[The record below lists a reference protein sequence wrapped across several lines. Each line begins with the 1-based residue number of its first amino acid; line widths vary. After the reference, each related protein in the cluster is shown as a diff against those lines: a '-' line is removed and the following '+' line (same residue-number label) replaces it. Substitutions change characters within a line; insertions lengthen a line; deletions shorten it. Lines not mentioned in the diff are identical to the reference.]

1 MNKSLCKIPQI
12 YLISWCGNFMERHSF
27 RIVLGHLPETMGK
40 LCLSTQFPHQKIRWN
55 YGILRRE
62 LNSKVTC
69 FIKAF
74 YKYNSVWYYWWS
86 RIWNNRLIRLG
97 EPRFSNMSWQ
107 CNSSSHNVY
116 QCMVFPDM
124 LFHCTKNEKILN
136 GKPHLLWRRN
146 KSSFSFVLSN
156 DLPRLSKTLNLWVS
170 KKKSP

>member
-1 MNKSLCKIPQI
+1 MNKSLCKTPQI

-86 RIWNNRLIRLG
+86 RIWNNRLIRLW
-97 EPRFSNMSWQ
+97 ESQDLVTCRDNVTVPRTMFI
-107 CNSSSHNVY
+107 NVWY
-116 QCMVFPDM
+116 FLTCCFIAQKM
-124 LFHCTKNEKILN
+124 
-136 GKPHLLWRRN
+136 
-146 KSSFSFVLSN
+146 
-156 DLPRLSKTLNLWVS
+156 
-170 KKKSP
+170 KKSLMENLIFCGGGTNPPSLLFSVMIYQD